1 MRVKFK
7 VVGANNSTKHLMEE
21 EGALIK
27 TYNRDGV
34 TIREILF
41 NDKIHLFDE
50 KNVDFLPDAVV
61 ACGWLSDNKSKVG
74 RIALKF
80 IPENE
85 QTI

>member
-1 MRVKFK
+1 MRAKFK

-27 TYNRDGV
+27 TYHRDGV